1 MTRYRHLLTP
11 LRIGPRT
18 VRNRVVF
25 TAHLTNAAV
34 DGLPSDQHVA
44 YYEARARGGAGLIVT
59 EEHCVHPTDWP
70 YEKVIRGYRP
80 ETVAGYRRIT
90 EAVHAHGAVIVAQLN
105 HNGGQGS
112 GMYSE
117 LPLLAP
123 SPVPDPLFREVPRAV
138 DDADIAELVAGYAT
152 VARHCRLGGFDG
164 VELQCSQSSII
175 RAFLAPASNH
185 RTDRYGGTLGNR
197 ARFLLEVIEAVR
209 DEIGSELVLGVRLTG
224 EESIARGIHLD
235 EAVEV
240 AAMVEAS
247 GRVDYVNTS
256 IGMAT
261 ETLHLIEASMAV
273 PRGYSL
279 FIPGAIRQRV
289 SLPVIGVGRFTDPD
303 QADRALAEGHC
314 DLVGVV
320 RGQIADPDFAAKA
333 EAGQPQDIRT
343 CLSCN
348 QECIGRVG
356 MNRWLGCVENPEAG
370 RESVPLPPPTRRP
383 RRVVVVGGGPAGLQ
397 AAATAARRGHEVTL
411 YERAQRTGGQ
421 VAAAASASGRAE
433 FGTLVRNLEHECVRR
448 GVRVRTGVSVDHA
461 VVRAL
466 APEVVIVATGAR
478 PHRPGWAGDS
488 VRVVDVR
495 DVLEGRVAPSGRVLV
510 FDELGFHQGTSVA
523 ETLAERGCAVTV
535 ATSAMIVGQD
545 LGLTL
550 DMEGWQRRAHEKGIA
565 QWTDLVPVSVT
576 EAGSSVRVAL
586 LHHPT
591 GVVSEPE
598 FDSVVCCVH
607 QRPVDA
613 LWKELSGNAFEVHRI
628 GDALSPRRA
637 DAAVVEGH
645 RAGMSV

>member
-1 MTRYRHLLTP
+1 M
-11 LRIGPRT
+11 RIGPRT

-44 YYEARARGGAGLIVT
+44 YYEARAEGGAGLIIT

-80 ETVAGYRRIT
+80 EVVEGYRRIT
-90 EAVHAHGAVIVAQLN
+90 TAVHAHGAVILAQLN

-138 DDADIAELVAGYAT
+138 DRADIAELVAGYAT

-175 RAFLAPASNH
+175 RAFLSPETNL
-185 RTDRYGGTLGNR
+185 RTDCYGGSLGNR
-197 ARFLLEVIEAVR
+197 ARFLLEVVDAVR
-209 DEIGSELVLGVRLTG
+209 AELGPDLVLGVRLTG
-224 EESIARGIHLD
+224 EESIEGGIHLD

-240 AAMVEAS
+240 AAMVEAT

-261 ETLHLIEASMAV
+261 ATLHLIEASMAV
-273 PRGYSL
+273 PPGYSL
-279 FIPGAIRQRV
+279 FIPSAIRQRI
-289 SLPVIGVGRFTDPD
+289 SLPVVGVGRFTDPE

-333 EAGQPQDIRT
+333 AAGQPQDIRT

-370 RESVPLPPPTRRP
+370 RESVPLPAPRRRG

-411 YERAQRTGGQ
+411 YERAENTGGQ
-421 VAAAASASGRAE
+421 VIVAASAAGRAE
-433 FGTLVRNLEHECVRR
+433 FGVLVRNLEHECTRL
-448 GVRVRTGVSVDHA
+448 GVRLRTGVTVDA
-461 VVRAL
+461 AFVRAL
-466 APEVVIVATGAR
+466 EPEVVIVATGAR
-478 PHRPGWAGDS
+478 PHRPDWGADCE
-488 VRVVDVR
+488 RVVDVR
-495 DVLEGRVAPSGRVLV
+495 DVLEGRTAPSGRVLV

-523 ETLAERGCAVTV
+523 ETLADRGCAVTV
-535 ATSAMIVGQD
+535 ATNAMIVGQD

-550 DMEGWQRRAHEKGIA
+550 DMEGWQRRAHDKSIA
-565 QWTDLVPVSVT
+565 QRTDLVPVSAT
-576 EAGSSVRVAL
+576 TTDTGVRVAL

-591 GVVSEPE
+591 GVVSEEE
-598 FDSVVCCVH
+598 FDAVVCAVH
-607 QRPVDA
+607 QRPVDG
-613 LWKELSGNAFEVHRI
+613 LWKELSGSAFEVHRI

-637 DAAVVEGH
+637 DAAVAEGY
-645 RAGMSV
+645 RVALAL